1 MNWLEWKSKDKN
13 KIKDFNMVLK
23 DIWTGY
29 RLVNNIAIPANMSDE
44 CIKNKKVF
52 LRSCAIWTG
61 SDGESLDYLDNCMI
75 DPVMLNRGISDNCKE
90 IKTKDNCNYL
100 FDGKSKEEYL
110 ISTNLNDKD
119 IKDSLN
125 YTYISLIDD
134 YRNHQFSE
142 SSSTWYMD
150 DMTKEE
156 LLDYR
161 TIEINIGEDN
171 DKGIYLIATLKLF
184 PAIKKAD
191 DICIVSEPRKED
203 NMYDITIISK
213 SKCFVVITQHT
224 ILNF

>member
-1 MNWLEWKSKDKN
+1 MNGLGWKSKDKN

-29 RLVNNIAIPANMSDE
+29 RFVDNIAIPANMSDE

-52 LRSCAIWTG
+52 LRSCAVWTG
-61 SDGESLDYLDNCMI
+61 TDGESLDCLDNCMI

-125 YTYISLIDD
+125 YPYITLIDD
-134 YRNHQFSE
+134 YKKNHMNE
-142 SSSTWYMD
+142 WYMD
-150 DMTKEE
+150 DITKEK

-161 TIEINIGEDN
+161 TIEINIGD
-171 DKGIYLIATLKLF
+171 DHGKDIYLIATLKLF
-184 PAIKKAD
+184 PAIKKAE

-213 SKCFVVITQHT
+213 SKCFVLVTKHT

>member
-1 MNWLEWKSKDKN
+1 MNWLEWKTKDKN

-23 DIWTGY
+23 DIWTAY
-29 RLVNNIAIPANMSDE
+29 RFVDNIAIPATMTDG
-44 CIKNKKVF
+44 CIKNEKVF
-52 LRSCAIWTG
+52 LRTCAIWTG
-61 SDGESLDYLDNCMI
+61 SDGESLDYLDHCII

-125 YTYISLIDD
+125 YPYITLIDD
-134 YRNHQFSE
+134 YKKNHMNE
-142 SSSTWYMD
+142 WYMD
-150 DMTKEE
+150 DITKEK

-161 TIEINIGEDN
+161 TIEINIGD
-171 DKGIYLIATLKLF
+171 DHGKDIYLIATLKLF

-213 SKCFVVITQHT
+213 SKCFVLVTKHT

>member
-1 MNWLEWKSKDKN
+1 MNWLEWKTKDKN

-23 DIWTGY
+23 DIWTAY
-29 RLVNNIAIPANMSDE
+29 RFVDNIAIPATMTDD
-44 CIKNKKVF
+44 CIKNEKVF
-52 LRSCAIWTG
+52 LRTCAIWTG
-61 SDGESLDYLDNCMI
+61 SDGESLDYLDHCII

-110 ISTNLNDKD
+110 ISSNLNDKD

-125 YTYISLIDD
+125 YPYITLIDD
-134 YRNHQFSE
+134 CKKNHLNE
-142 SSSTWYMD
+142 WYMD
-150 DMTKEE
+150 DITKEK

-161 TIEINIGEDN
+161 TIEINIGEDHGK
-171 DKGIYLIATLKLF
+171 DIYLIATLKLF

-203 NMYDITIISK
+203 NMYNITIISK
-213 SKCFVVITQHT
+213 SKCFVLVTKHT

>member
-1 MNWLEWKSKDKN
+1 MNWLEWKTKDKN

-23 DIWTGY
+23 DIWTAY
-29 RLVNNIAIPANMSDE
+29 RFIDNIAIPATMTDD
-44 CIKNKKVF
+44 CIKNEKVF

-61 SDGESLDYLDNCMI
+61 SDDESLDYLDRCII

-125 YTYISLIDD
+125 YPYISLIDD
-134 YRNHQFSE
+134 YRDNHLGE
-142 SSSTWYMD
+142 SSNAWYMD
-150 DMTKEE
+150 DITKEE

-184 PAIKKAD
+184 PAIKKAN

-213 SKCFVVITQHT
+213 SKCFVLITQHT

>member
-1 MNWLEWKSKDKN
+1 MNWLEWKTKDKN

-23 DIWTGY
+23 DIWTAY
-29 RLVNNIAIPANMSDE
+29 RFVDNIAIPATMTDD
-44 CIKNKKVF
+44 CIKNEKVF
-52 LRSCAIWTG
+52 LRTCAIWTG
-61 SDGESLDYLDNCMI
+61 SDGESLDYLDHCII
-75 DPVMLNRGISDNCKE
+75 DPVTLNRGISDNCKE

-100 FDGKSKEEYL
+100 FAGKSKEEYL

-125 YTYISLIDD
+125 YPYITLIDD
-134 YRNHQFSE
+134 YKKSHMNE
-142 SSSTWYMD
+142 WYMD
-150 DMTKEE
+150 DITKEK

-161 TIEINIGEDN
+161 TIEINIGD
-171 DKGIYLIATLKLF
+171 DHGKDIYLIATLKLF
-184 PAIKKAD
+184 PAIKKAE

-213 SKCFVVITQHT
+213 SKCFVLVTKHT

>member
-1 MNWLEWKSKDKN
+1 MNWLEWKTKDKN

-23 DIWTGY
+23 DIWTAY
-29 RLVNNIAIPANMSDE
+29 RFVDNIAIPATMTDD
-44 CIKNKKVF
+44 CIKNEKVF
-52 LRSCAIWTG
+52 LRTCAIWTG
-61 SDGESLDYLDNCMI
+61 SDGESLDYLDHCII

-125 YTYISLIDD
+125 YPYITLIDD
-134 YRNHQFSE
+134 YKKNHMNE
-142 SSSTWYMD
+142 WYMD
-150 DMTKEE
+150 DITKEK

-161 TIEINIGEDN
+161 TIEINIGD
-171 DKGIYLIATLKLF
+171 DHGKDIYLIATLKLF
-184 PAIKKAD
+184 PAIKKAE

-213 SKCFVVITQHT
+213 SKCFVLVTKHT

>member
-1 MNWLEWKSKDKN
+1 MNWLEWKTKDKN

-23 DIWTGY
+23 DIWTAY
-29 RLVNNIAIPANMSDE
+29 RFVDNIAIPATMTDE
-44 CIKNKKVF
+44 CIKNEKVF
-52 LRSCAIWTG
+52 LRTCAVWTG
-61 SDGESLDYLDNCMI
+61 TDGESLDYLDRCII

-125 YTYISLIDD
+125 YPYIHLIDD
-134 YRNHQFSE
+134 YRNHRFDE
-142 SSSTWYMD
+142 SSNTWYMD

-213 SKCFVVITQHT
+213 SKCFVLITKHT

>member
-1 MNWLEWKSKDKN
+1 MNWLEWKTKDKN

-23 DIWTGY
+23 DIWTAY
-29 RLVNNIAIPANMSDE
+29 RFVDNIAIPATMTDD
-44 CIKNKKVF
+44 CIKNEKVF
-52 LRSCAIWTG
+52 LRTCAIWTG
-61 SDGESLDYLDNCMI
+61 SDGESLDYLDHCII

-125 YTYISLIDD
+125 YPYITLIDD
-134 YRNHQFSE
+134 YKKNHMNE
-142 SSSTWYMD
+142 WYMD
-150 DMTKEE
+150 DITKEK

-161 TIEINIGEDN
+161 TIEINIGD
-171 DKGIYLIATLKLF
+171 DHGRDIYLIATLKLF

-213 SKCFVVITQHT
+213 SKCFVLVTKHT